1 MKNGYYLFAYIE
13 INQIANFYHID
24 TKRHDQNISLW
35 KYTDGTLALV
45 RYWEIE
51 RLSRIKHHN
60 KAFFS
65 EKQALKFIDELL
77 KEFDLTRDNIVE
89 IVGINSI
96 DACYKNEDYNYHS
109 LCHLFSCL
117 LMDSEKFNNSDVLA
131 FSVDLDSDYI
141 IESKS
146 THGTLVKK
154 LMNDGFSFDIFD
166 KIVFTNYEETDF
178 EALKGLQKA
187 HKSCYIYNPE
197 MDNRLEH
204 YECTSE
210 NYFACKK
217 PYVELPIDC
226 YGNVYIC
233 TYDWDKRFSLGS
245 INEHSLEYFL
255 KLPNYQEILISNI
268 KHFVHGDICGLCKN
282 CPRPFTR

>member
-1 MKNGYYLFAYIE
+1 MNKKFNDFGFLETLSIEIGPECNLKKLHSKCPAHIMERPVTGILPTEKIVSIMDEAVELGFNGYFAFHFYNEPLLYVDRITEIIRLREEYKYL
-13 INQIANFYHID
+13 
-24 TKRHDQNISLW
+24 LW
-35 KYTDGTLALV
+35 
-45 RYWEIE
+45 
-51 RLSRIKHHN
+51 SN
-60 KAFFS
+60 
-65 EKQALKFIDELL
+65 
-77 KEFDLTRDNIVE
+77 
-89 IVGINSI
+89 
-96 DACYKNEDYNYHS
+96 
-109 LCHLFSCL
+109 
-117 LMDSEKFNNSDVLA
+117 
-131 FSVDLDSDYI
+131 
-141 IESKS
+141 
-146 THGTLVKK
+146 GTLVKK

-255 KLPNYQEILISNI
+255 KLPNYQEILNSNI